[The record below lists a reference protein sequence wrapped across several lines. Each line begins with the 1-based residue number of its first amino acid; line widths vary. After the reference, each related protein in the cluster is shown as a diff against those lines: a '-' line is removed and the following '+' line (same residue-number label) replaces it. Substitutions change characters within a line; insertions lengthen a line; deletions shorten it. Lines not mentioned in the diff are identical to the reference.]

1 MVILLSLKVF
11 QALQSQHF
19 PIYPEAPLRMAMMVI
34 MRMIQPKGF
43 VWGVGSWAGS
53 QVEWALVRVKALD
66 RPEPGESLEEV
77 GLLPVKEAVEHPV
90 QQVSVTAVV
99 DLIC

>member
-11 QALQSQHF
+11 QALQSPHF
-19 PIYPEAPLRMAMMVI
+19 PIYPEAPLRMAMIVI

-43 VWGVGSWAGS
+43 VWGVDSWAVS
-53 QVEWALVRVKALD
+53 QVEWALVREKVWD
-66 RPEPGESLEEV
+66 RPEPEESLEEV
-77 GLLPVKEAVEHPV
+77 VLLPEKEAVEHPG

-99 DLIC
+99 DWIC

>member
-1 MVILLSLKVF
+1 
-11 QALQSQHF
+11 
-19 PIYPEAPLRMAMMVI
+19 

-53 QVEWALVRVKALD
+53 QVEWAPGK
-66 RPEPGESLEEV
+66 GESL
-77 GLLPVKEAVEHPV
+77 GSTGAGGITGGGGSLPVKEAVEHPG